1 MSVRVVVQQ
10 KCLPKLALLIAVAI
24 AATSGVRATAQET
37 TIDRPLGLDLYMPVP
52 NDNPLT
58 PEKVALGREL
68 FSETRLSRDGKTACA
83 TCHVPR
89 RAFTDGRTVSSGAF
103 GREGARNTPTL
114 VNRGY
119 GKSHFW
125 DGRAATLEE
134 QVLMPIQ
141 GSQELDLYLEEAVAR
156 LRDIAAYDARFR
168 ANFGRGA
175 NAEDLANAL
184 ASYVRTIVAGD
195 SPYDRYLMGDRDALS
210 AAARR
215 GLRVFRGRG
224 NCTACHLGPNLSDE
238 KFHNTGVAF
247 RDGQFLDAGR
257 AGLTGNEADRGAFKT
272 PTLREIERTGPY
284 MHDGSLR
291 SLEEVIEFYDRG
303 GNPNP
308 HLDPEIRPL
317 GLAPAEK
324 AALAEFLRSL
334 DGMIREG
341 VAIAQRGLRRLRAS
355 GRGVRFST

>member
-1 MSVRVVVQQ
+1 
-10 KCLPKLALLIAVAI
+10 
-24 AATSGVRATAQET
+24 
-37 TIDRPLGLDLYMPVP
+37 
-52 NDNPLT
+52 
-58 PEKVALGREL
+58 
-68 FSETRLSRDGKTACA
+68 
-83 TCHVPR
+83 
-89 RAFTDGRTVSSGAF
+89 
-103 GREGARNTPTL
+103 
-114 VNRGY
+114 
-119 GKSHFW
+119 
-125 DGRAATLEE
+125 
-134 QVLMPIQ
+134 
-141 GSQELDLYLEEAVAR
+141 
-156 LRDIAAYDARFR
+156 
-168 ANFGRGA
+168 
-175 NAEDLANAL
+175 
-184 ASYVRTIVAGD
+184 VRTIVAGD

-334 DGMIREG
+334 DGTVREG
-341 VAIAQRGLRRLRAS
+341 VAFAQRGLRRLRAS